1 MFPFSRKK
9 RNKRPTPPWMI
20 VLVIIFLVYTYIS
33 NSKHEKASAPQNGT
47 ASVEADKKGTLES
60 LKSMVD
66 PEKILNLEGIKGRL
80 APKMSMNLQVKDNEL
95 GNGKV
100 AVCGQKATIKY
111 SSFTNEEQIGQE
123 QETSFKIGSGE
134 AMPAL
139 EKGVTGMK
147 INGTRTIYSPG
158 ELAYG
163 AEKFTRD
170 DVPALANIRFEIKLL
185 DASPALP
192 EVGAYRVIGDG
203 TGIKNIY
210 ECGDTAKL
218 NMSIWD
224 LSGKKIYD
232 SKDHNGPI
240 TFVIGKSQ
248 VFLGLEQGALDMSVG
263 MRRNL
268 IVPPDFQKTLLG
280 NKPSIDFPLPKD
292 QIILVDI
299 QSVP

>member
-9 RNKRPTPPWMI
+9 KQRPTPLWMI
-20 VLVIIFLVYTYIS
+20 VLAIAFLAYS
-33 NSKHEKASAPQNGT
+33 FLSKHERPAQQNATTAPEAS
-47 ASVEADKKGTLES
+47 SEGTLES
-60 LKSMVD
+60 LKSIAD
-66 PEKILNLEGIKGRL
+66 PEKILNLDGIKGRL
-80 APKMSMNLQVKDNEL
+80 LPTVKMKLHVKDQES
-95 GNGKV
+95 GNGKI
-100 AVCGQKATIKY
+100 AVCGQKVTIEY
-111 SSFTNEEQIGQE
+111 SAFTDEKQIEADQKKSFTIGGG
-123 QETSFKIGSGE
+123 ETI
-134 AMPAL
+134 PAL
-139 EKGVTGMK
+139 EKGVMGMK

-248 VFLGLEQGALDMSVG
+248 VFLGLEQGVLEMSPG
-263 MRRNL
+263 MRRNI

-280 NKPSIDFPLPKD
+280 NKASIDFLLPTN

-299 QSVP
+299 QSVQ